1 MPENES
7 QEEGGN
13 SDKTFIFVVLAIILM
28 GRSNSGEWIKMSV
41 YHRRLRSLLMKYTDL
56 QANHPELFDNT
67 NALYKIITD
76 TEVIKAWQDHRLR
89 ELAKVGN
96 PKQWAEI
103 GVVFDDPYILVL
115 RDLVKFPDGKMGGYF
130 RVINRANLKGGQG
143 VAVLPRIGEKFLL
156 LHIYRHPTHSWQ
168 YEVPRGFGEPG
179 LPAADN
185 ARKEIMEETGGVIE
199 ELVDLGE
206 VHSNSGL
213 EGNATRLF
221 YARLAS
227 TGEPEV
233 AEGIEGFKWASLDEL
248 ERMIC
253 EGEITD
259 GFTIAVYTR
268 AKLRGL
274 I

>member
-1 MPENES
+1 MNY
-7 QEEGGN
+7 
-13 SDKTFIFVVLAIILM
+13 
-28 GRSNSGEWIKMSV
+28 R
-41 YHRRLRSLLMKYTDL
+41 DL
-56 QANHPELFDNT
+56 QIDHPELFNNNNT
-67 NALYKIITD
+67 LYEIITD
-76 TEVIKAWQDHRLR
+76 KKIIKDWQEQKRK
-89 ELAKVGN
+89 ELVETGK
-96 PKQWAEI
+96 PLEWAEI
-103 GVVFDDPYILVL
+103 GIVFDDPYILMV
-115 RDLVKFPDGKMGGYF
+115 RDLVKFPGGRMGGYF
-130 RVINRANLKGGQG
+130 RVINQANLKGGQG

-185 ARKEIMEETGGVIE
+185 ARKEIMEETEGVIE

-221 YARLAS
+221 YARLTS
-227 TGEPEV
+227 TGEPEA
-233 AEGIEGFKWASLDEL
+233 AEGIDGFKWASLDEL
-248 ERMIC
+248 ERMIR